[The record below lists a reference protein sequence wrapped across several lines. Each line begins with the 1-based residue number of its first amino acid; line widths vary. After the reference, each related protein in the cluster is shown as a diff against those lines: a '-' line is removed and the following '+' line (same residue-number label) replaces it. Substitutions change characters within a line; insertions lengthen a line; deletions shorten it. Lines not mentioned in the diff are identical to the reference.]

1 MHGCTGSFRLLSTFD
16 RLLTQFSPPLP
27 LSQAAMVA
35 MDVAT
40 AVMEAMEAT
49 VLTTGKEWRS
59 GTSSDTCIGAFS
71 TN

>member
-1 MHGCTGSFRLLSTFD
+1 
-16 RLLTQFSPPLP
+16 
-27 LSQAAMVA
+27 MVA